1 MILIGTIEKEVLQSV
16 ADQYYELQQEL
27 ERVHGKDAN
36 FEVQYNIIIIIPI
49 PIVINPPLP
58 GLV

>member
-36 FEVQYNIIIIIPI
+36 FEVKYNIIPI